1 MRVIAGTARRMKLVT
16 PEGMDTRP
24 TQDIIKETLFNMIQ
38 FEVPGSVFVDL
49 CAGSGQMGIEALS
62 RGARRAYFIEND
74 KKAIACIQKNIH
86 TTRFEE
92 EGVILK
98 QDALNAL
105 RHIHEKEVHII
116 YMDPPYESD
125 LARNALEILSSC
137 SYVTEET
144 LIIVET
150 SLESDFS
157 DLEDSGFEIVR
168 EKDYKTNRH
177 LFIRKITEA

>member
-1 MRVIAGTARRMKLVT
+1 MKLVT

-92 EGVILK
+92 EGVIIK